1 MITRP
6 RTRWTPEDQAYLASI
21 ADWREALVQWEG
33 QRSRAAIYRE
43 WLRLRAGPQ
52 HAPKLLPVATVDK
65 QLFLQLLMTW
75 AILRFSSDTKPLNVG
90 DVLQRLRDDGDWR
103 TVALARPDFHIGLR
117 RRILRRTS

>member
-1 MITRP
+1 MMT
-6 RTRWTPEDQAYLASI
+6 RTRWTAEDRTYLASLN
-21 ADWREALVQWEG
+21 DWRDALTQWPG

-52 HAPKLLPVATVDK
+52 PVPKPLPVTTVDK

-75 AILRFSSDTKPLNVG
+75 AVLQTSSDTEPSDIG

-103 TVALARPDFHIGLR
+103 TLALARPDFDTGMR